1 VADIREKIF
10 AEIKSIA
17 QEGPSEDE
25 MEKLRN
31 SLGNDSVRG
40 RQSTMYRAQRLAE
53 FALYDSNPALFDAEL
68 DHYLEVTA
76 TDIKNAVSRF
86 IDVDNRVV
94 LDIVPAPTAEV
105 SDAPSVASPQPPATE
120 QPGAPAPQI
129 PEKPSPEPKT
139 TAAEVSQ
146 LIQPPLS
153 SQEDPSDTAH

>member
-1 VADIREKIF
+1 MAAIREKIF

-17 QEGPSEDE
+17 QEGPSEEE

-31 SLGNDSVRG
+31 SLCNDSVRG

-53 FALYDSNPALFDAEL
+53 FALYDSNPSLFDAEL
-68 DHYLEVTA
+68 DHYLAVTA

-94 LDIVPAPTAEV
+94 LNIVPAPAAEE
-105 SDAPSVASPQPPATE
+105 SDAPSMASPQLPATE

-139 TAAEVSQ
+139 TAAEVPQ
-146 LIQPPLS
+146 LTQPPLS
-153 SQEDPSDTAH
+153 AQKDPSDTAH